1 MSKGNIFMISLMRYV
16 KDYGNTNVPRDIVFS
31 FVFIVSDTSLVSS
44 NFSSLLYTQSL
55 DPTDNISSI

>member
-1 MSKGNIFMISLMRYV
+1 MISLMRYV

-31 FVFIVSDTSLVSS
+31 FVFIVSNTSLVSS